1 MQSLE
6 ALLFV
11 WHRRYAGPFTNAET
25 QPMARVVV
33 EPTQT
38 QKKSYE
44 KCKYWLQV
52 PLKNGTDLMKRF

>member
-11 WHRRYAGPFTNAET
+11 WHRGYAGPFTNAET
-25 QPMARVVV
+25 QLMARVVV

-38 QKKSYE
+38 QKKAM
-44 KCKYWLQV
+44 
-52 PLKNGTDLMKRF
+52 KNVNTDFRFYSRMEQIS